1 LGLAWQGRVGL
12 VAAWADRLIGTDV
25 FKAAGE
31 VELGEKKAQHNWAAN
46 RHSPKAAANFA
57 L

>member
-1 LGLAWQGRVGL
+1 MGL